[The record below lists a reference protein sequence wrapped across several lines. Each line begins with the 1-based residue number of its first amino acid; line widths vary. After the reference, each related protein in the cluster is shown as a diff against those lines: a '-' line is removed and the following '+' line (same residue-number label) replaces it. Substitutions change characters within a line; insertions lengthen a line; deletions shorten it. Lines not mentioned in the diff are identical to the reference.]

1 MLTTVQRDALTR
13 LSDFDWNYR
22 GVLRKRIL
30 DKAVTA
36 IDDLVMVFNQADS
49 LPDAQRRL
57 PPRKIQ
63 SLVNAYFEAFKVDTS
78 YSDPE
83 KVIQLINDNVV
94 LHRRNAKLQEEIG
107 DLVHQI
113 EHFKYL
119 AQHTTELLEMERG
132 KTIPDGD
139 VGMP

>member
-13 LSDFDWNYR
+13 LSDFDRNYR

-36 IDDLVMVFNQADS
+36 IDDLVMVFNQADL
-49 LPDAQRRL
+49 LPDAHRRI
-57 PPRKIQ
+57 PPPKIQ

-78 YSDPE
+78 YSDPK
-83 KVIQLINDNVV
+83 KVIQLINENVV
-94 LHRRNAKLQEEIG
+94 LHRTNARLQEEIG
-107 DLVHQI
+107 DLVYQI

-119 AQHTTELLEMERG
+119 AQHSTEMLEMERA
-132 KTIPDGD
+132 KTTADGD
-139 VGMP
+139 AGMP